1 MLLLVMKRI
10 CVLYN
15 KPEDI
20 FNEADVD
27 TQESAESIGRELSD
41 VGYETRMLGIS
52 TDEVDEVRKI
62 GADIVFNLVEWTG
75 KNIDSGVKVIK
86 MLEKMRIPFV
96 GSGSF
101 GFLLSSDKVMMKKE
115 MKKNKIPTPGLKFPA
130 IVKPAYEHCGVGIT
144 QKSVAYDSNELR
156 VMSRELRE
164 RFKQPVIAEE
174 FIEGRELQV
183 TILEKNG
190 RPWVLP
196 AAEVIFDKPG
206 AVLSY
211 EMKWVEKS
219 PEYSQSHMEAADLSS
234 KLKTQISKLAQKC
247 YLKLGGRDY
256 PRLDLR
262 VRGEE
267 IFVLEINNNPGLDWD
282 LDSGMGV
289 SARLAGFKTYGELLT
304 HIVEN
309 AYFRFVNKYDA
320 SFL

>member
-1 MLLLVMKRI
+1 MS
-10 CVLYN
+10 Y
-15 KPEDI
+15 
-20 FNEADVD
+20 
-27 TQESAESIGRELSD
+27 
-41 VGYETRMLGIS
+41 
-52 TDEVDEVRKI
+52 
-62 GADIVFNLVEWTG
+62 
-75 KNIDSGVKVIK
+75 
-86 MLEKMRIPFV
+86 
-96 GSGSF
+96 
-101 GFLLSSDKVMMKKE
+101 
-115 MKKNKIPTPGLKFPA
+115 
-130 IVKPAYEHCGVGIT
+130 
-144 QKSVAYDSNELR
+144 ELR
-156 VMSRELRE
+156 
-164 RFKQPVIAEE
+164 KKYNQPVIAEE
-174 FIEGRELQV
+174 FIDGRELQV

-196 AAEVIFDKPG
+196 AAEVVFDKPR

-219 PEYSQSHMEAADLSS
+219 PEYSESHMEAADLSS

-262 VRGEE
+262 VRGGE
-267 IFVLEINNNPGLDWD
+267 IYVLEINNNPGLDWD

-309 AYFRFVNKYDA
+309 AYSRFVSKHDA